1 MKAQGRATG
10 QRHARGHHRATR
22 LQCSAGAKPKNEAR
36 ADVPCLSTIP
46 MYHGPEELPQ
56 NGSITESGPLM
67 KPILIIL
74 AVILA
79 VVVFAHFIRPNEDDK
94 KRFYGM
100 PQSTPASKVLPDS
113 SPNPETSAAH
123 QTPYGAAK
131 ADDLLTDPSDTP
143 AQRRNQLTICRGAL
157 EKPEKLQRD
166 EKGRSILRGCYVL
179 LHPSGSTE
187 AAFPTKEDMK
197 RHPKWNARMSIQK
210 NEEWDRFSNGSKEN
224 QKKMTCEA
232 IFKSPALQSTV
243 RDWERDCAAYR

>member
-1 MKAQGRATG
+1 MKT
-10 QRHARGHHRATR
+10 T
-22 LQCSAGAKPKNEAR
+22 
-36 ADVPCLSTIP
+36 
-46 MYHGPEELPQ
+46 
-56 NGSITESGPLM
+56 
-67 KPILIIL
+67 LIIL

-79 VVVFAHFIRPNEDDK
+79 LALFAHYIRPNDDDK

-100 PQSTPASKVLPDS
+100 PQSTPASKALPDP

-143 AQRRNQLTICRGAL
+143 AQRRNQLTLCKTAL
-157 EKPEKLQRD
+157 EKPEKLQGD

-187 AAFPTKEDMK
+187 AALPTKGEMK
-197 RHPKWNARMSIQK
+197 RHTKWNPRMSVQK
-210 NEEWDRFSNGSKEN
+210 NAEWDRFLNGSKEN

-243 RDWERDCAAYR
+243 KDWERDCAAYR